1 MDFDE
6 QKINVYAFLIYL
18 GSYFS
23 GGLIQGCPTLPEA
36 ITKLQGRHPKKFNM
50 EAEHG
55 GPLEEQIFFLLKLSF
70 FRFQQLSANG

>member
-1 MDFDE
+1 MS
-6 QKINVYAFLIYL
+6 KKYAFMFLLIYL

-36 ITKLQGRHPKKFNM
+36 FTKLQGRHPKKFNM
-50 EAEHG
+50 ERENG
-55 GPLEEQIFFLLKLSF
+55 GPLEEQIFFWKLSF

>member
-1 MDFDE
+1 MFL
-6 QKINVYAFLIYL
+6 LIYL

-36 ITKLQGRHPKKFNM
+36 FTKLQGRHPKKFNM

-55 GPLEEQIFFLLKLSF
+55 APLEEQIFFVETII
-70 FRFQQLSANG
+70 FQVPAVIS